1 MSALQDNEK
10 EEKEKCCVESC
21 RVWGRVQGVMF
32 RQTLMRGAQR
42 RGLQA
47 AASNDAD
54 DRSAVTLTLAGDPQR
69 VRELVSS
76 LCSGRLQFCEKGE
89 GETCVCAVLL
99 SFLLPFF
106 RPHPCFFF
114 AGAINSWG
122 ARVARAVR
130 LDAVVPLA
138 AHQVTTANVDSFHWR
153 SGVEMYL

>member
-10 EEKEKCCVESC
+10 EEKEECCVESY

-47 AASNDAD
+47 GASNDAD
-54 DRSAVTLTLAGDPQR
+54 DRSAVTLTLAGDPQH

-76 LCSGRLQFCEKGE
+76 LCSGRLQFCEEGE

-106 RPHPCFFF
+106 VPILVSFLQVQST
-114 AGAINSWG
+114 AGVRAWH
-122 ARVARAVR
+122 ARCGW
-130 LDAVVPLA
+130 
-138 AHQVTTANVDSFHWR
+138 TR
-153 SGVEMYL
+153 SSRSPRTR